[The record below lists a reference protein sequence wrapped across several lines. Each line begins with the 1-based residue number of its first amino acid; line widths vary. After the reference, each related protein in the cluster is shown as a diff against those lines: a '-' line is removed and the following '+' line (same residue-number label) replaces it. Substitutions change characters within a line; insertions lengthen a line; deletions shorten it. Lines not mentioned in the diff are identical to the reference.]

1 MASWRRRPVCRHVTP
16 HPPEG
21 WLVMAPGAK
30 RASKISVTQKQAG
43 NAAREIMTSPGGGE
57 VSGHRSDGRV
67 HKADT
72 VGGGRDLYSP
82 RDKR

>member
-1 MASWRRRPVCRHVTP
+1 MASWRRRTVCRHVTP

-30 RASKISVTQKQAG
+30 RASKISVTQNQTG
-43 NAAREIMTSPGGGE
+43 NAAREIMTSPRGGE
-57 VSGHRSDGRV
+57 VSGHRRDGRV
-67 HKADT
+67 RKADT
-72 VGGGRDLYSP
+72 FGGGRDFFPP